1 MVLFRWILSDSVS
14 EHYGLLVRCAMK
26 DKREKK
32 RRERGSLTVECL
44 LFMIPVM
51 CAFFSL
57 VNISRFV
64 QAEVIVHHAIT
75 QTAKQI
81 SVYSYVMTKSGIS
94 DKMIATNAK
103 SAKFKADIDTAT
115 GAVSDF
121 FSAVGG
127 VAQGQNI
134 QQNINAAQNAGN
146 QVVGVVE
153 PYLENPQDILDGVLN
168 VLKSGV
174 RHELMVAV
182 VGGVARGS
190 IKQSL
195 SYVAG
200 GVNETDAYLEK
211 LGIVDGIDGLDFSD
225 SKWIDNAEGKGNIEV
240 TVTYTMHNLMFPQF
254 DFGEHEYRLCAS
266 TLTW

>member
-1 MVLFRWILSDSVS
+1 
-14 EHYGLLVRCAMK
+14 MK
-26 DKREKK
+26 
-32 RRERGSLTVECL
+32 ERGSLTVECL

-64 QAEVIVHHAIT
+64 QAEVIIHHAVT

-94 DKMIATNAK
+94 EKMISTNAK
-103 SAKFKADIDTAT
+103 SEKFKTDIDTAA

-121 FSAVGG
+121 FNAVGG
-127 VAQGQNI
+127 AAQGQNI
-134 QQNINAAQNAGN
+134 QQNVDTALNAGG
-146 QVVGVVE
+146 QAAE
-153 PYLENPQDILDGVLN
+153 TIKPYLEQPQEILSGVLN

-182 VGGVARGS
+182 VGGVVRGS

-195 SYVAG
+195 AYAAG
-200 GVNETDAYLEK
+200 GESETDAYLEK
-211 LGIVDGIDGLDFSD
+211 LGVVDGIDGLDFSD
-225 SKWIDNAEGKGNIEV
+225 SQWIDNTEGKGNIEV

-254 DFGEHEYRLCAS
+254 DFGEHRYRLSAS

>member
-1 MVLFRWILSDSVS
+1 MGLFRWVLSDSLS
-14 EHYGLLVRCAMK
+14 ECDGLLVRCVMER
-26 DKREKK
+26 KRENRQRDK
-32 RRERGSLTVECL
+32 GSLTVECL

-64 QAEVIVHHAIT
+64 QAEVIIHHAIT

-94 DKMIATNAK
+94 ERMINTNAK
-103 SAKFKADIDTAT
+103 SAKFKSDIDTTT

-127 VAQGQNI
+127 AVKGQNV
-134 QQNINAAQNAGN
+134 QQNIDDAKNAVDLAKETVQ
-146 QVVGVVE
+146 
-153 PYLENPQDILDGVLN
+153 PYLENPQEILNGVLN

-182 VGGVARGS
+182 VGGVARGC

-195 SYVAG
+195 SYVSSDP
-200 GVNETDAYLEK
+200 DAYLEK
-211 LGIVDGIDGLDFSD
+211 LGVVDGIDGLDFSD
-225 SKWIDNAEGKGNIEV
+225 SKWIDNTEGKGNIEI

-254 DFGEHEYRLCAS
+254 DFGEHQYRLCAS